1 MSIKSPTAYKTIGE
15 VSETLDIPT
24 HVLRFWEKKFK
35 QISPYKNN
43 GRRYYTPQDIDIIQN
58 IKFLLYTKGFTI
70 TGVIAHFSEKPEH
83 ANTYPPNSTQTLPE
97 DAIATI
103 NNIIQTIKHVKSQ
116 LQEAIGE

>member
-1 MSIKSPTAYKTIGE
+1 MSKTPTAYKTIGE
-15 VSETLDIPT
+15 VSESLDIPT

-70 TGVIAHFSEKPEH
+70 TGVIAHLSEAPEN
-83 ANTYPPNSTQTLPE
+83 AKIPSASSPTQALPE
-97 DAIATI
+97 DAITAI
-103 NNIIQTIKHVKSQ
+103 NNILQTIKHVKAQ

>member
-1 MSIKSPTAYKTIGE
+1 MSNKTPTAYKTIGE
-15 VSETLDIPT
+15 VSESLDVPT

-70 TGVIAHFSEKPEH
+70 TGVIAHLSEAPENVKTPVH
-83 ANTYPPNSTQTLPE
+83 SSTQALPE
-97 DAIATI
+97 DAITAI
-103 NNIIQTIKHVKSQ
+103 NSIIKTVKHIKAQ

>member
-1 MSIKSPTAYKTIGE
+1 MSNKSPTAYKTIGE

-70 TGVIAHFSEKPEH
+70 TGVIAHLSEKPEH
-83 ANTYPPNSTQTLPE
+83 ANTYPPNSTQALPE